1 MLFLLKTDKGQER
14 TVLYIPAVSVKSATA
29 FKKKIRLE
37 IQNSYTPEIV
47 SLSKR
52 LNSVIHGWY
61 NYLGKY
67 CSSEAFRKGINYVNL
82 KFVWWLYSFCS
93 KIQKENTV
101 WKVESICKRYKYY
114 IMQIQWRSDY
124 RWCSVLGLCFYLSV
138 AMKWWLWLS
147 KSILIFDNNFE
158 FPS

>member
-29 FKKKIRLE
+29 FKKKIQLE

-82 KFVWWLYSFCS
+82 KFV
-93 KIQKENTV
+93 
-101 WKVESICKRYKYY
+101 
-114 IMQIQWRSDY
+114 
-124 RWCSVLGLCFYLSV
+124 
-138 AMKWWLWLS
+138 
-147 KSILIFDNNFE
+147 
-158 FPS
+158 